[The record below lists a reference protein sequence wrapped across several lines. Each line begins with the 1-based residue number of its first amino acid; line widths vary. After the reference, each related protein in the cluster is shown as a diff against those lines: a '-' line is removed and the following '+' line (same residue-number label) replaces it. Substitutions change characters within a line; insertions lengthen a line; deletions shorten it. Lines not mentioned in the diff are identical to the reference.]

1 MNRRILNDIV
11 AAAALLC
18 LVALVGIVIFVSTGL
33 MVMLS
38 RGLL

>member
-1 MNRRILNDIV
+1 MTRRILNDIV
-11 AAAALLC
+11 VAALILSIVG
-18 LVALVGIVIFVSTGL
+18 LVSIVIFVGTGL